1 MTTKTKSVS
10 LDPRPPV
17 VMPGDEKVIHTP
29 VKPPSQRKPKRKP
42 RSDKGK
48 KRTPKVDKTPVQNE
62 PLNGVGLSKEAKRL
76 KKLYKLFDE
85 KRISDNWFMQ
95 VWPCWN
101 NFDKYE
107 IRFVFDG
114 MRYGYK
120 QRFDDASFAVAVGT
134 QYLDHRYK
142 NKGLYQER
150 VN

>member
-1 MTTKTKSVS
+1 MTTKTKSAS

-17 VMPGDEKVIHTP
+17 VNLPANLD
-29 VKPPSQRKPKRKP
+29 KPERNPSKPMKKKRKE

-48 KRTPKVDKTPVQNE
+48 KRNGDVNNTPDTKELKE
-62 PLNGVGLSKEAKRL
+62 LGLSKEAARL
-76 KKLYKLFDE
+76 KKLYKPFDE
-85 KRISDNWFMQ
+85 KRISDNWLMQ

-114 MRYGYK
+114 VRYGYK
-120 QRFDDASFAVAVGT
+120 QTFDDASLAVALGT

-142 NKGLYQER
+142 NKASY
-150 VN
+150 VS

>member
-1 MTTKTKSVS
+1 MTTKTKSQS
-10 LDPRPPV
+10 LDSRSPV
-17 VMPGDEKVIHTP
+17 VMPGDEKITHTP

-48 KRTPKVDKTPVQNE
+48 KRTSKVDKTPVQDE
-62 PLNGVGLSKEAKRL
+62 PLNGVELSKEAKRL
-76 KKLYKLFDE
+76 KKLYKPFDE
-85 KRISDNWFMQ
+85 YKKSDNWLMQ

-114 MRYGYK
+114 VRYGYK
-120 QRFDDASFAVAVGT
+120 QTFDDASLAVALGT

-142 NKGLYQER
+142 NKASYAS
-150 VN
+150 

>member
-1 MTTKTKSVS
+1 MTTKTKSAS

-17 VMPGDEKVIHTP
+17 VMPGDEKINNTT
-29 VKPPSQRKPKRKP
+29 VKPPTPMKKKRKP

-48 KRTPKVDKTPVQNE
+48 MRKPRADNTHKAQDE
-62 PLNGVGLSKEAKRL
+62 PLNGVGLSANAKRL
-76 KKLYKLFDE
+76 KKLYKPFDE
-85 KRISDNWFMQ
+85 KRISDNWLMQ

-114 MRYGYK
+114 VRYGYK
-120 QRFDDASFAVAVGT
+120 QTFDDASLAVALGM

-142 NKGLYQER
+142 NKASY
-150 VN
+150 VS